1 MFFLCFL
8 YIFCDRDLLLEAKMV
23 RFQCFQV
30 NTRSRDDVLSLR
42 PFRDPSS
49 PPPHGVFSP
58 NTPRVQFVPPI
69 MLPVLFYVEYILML
83 ILLSMCSF
91 GLLVHRDF
99 PFFAT
104 ILPPSASRSPSLSRL
119 PPPAA
124 LLPILGDL
132 GAVLKV
138 PHTPEAVSGP
148 LPSHERNTQ

>member
-1 MFFLCFL
+1 MFSV
-8 YIFCDRDLLLEAKMV
+8 IDSLLESKTV
-23 RFQCFQV
+23 GFQCFQV

-42 PFRDPSS
+42 PFRDPPSR
-49 PPPHGVFSP
+49 PPHGVFSP
-58 NTPRVQFVPPI
+58 NTPCVQFVPPI

-99 PFFAT
+99 PFFFFFAT
-104 ILPPSASRSPSLSRL
+104 ILPPSASRSPSPSRL